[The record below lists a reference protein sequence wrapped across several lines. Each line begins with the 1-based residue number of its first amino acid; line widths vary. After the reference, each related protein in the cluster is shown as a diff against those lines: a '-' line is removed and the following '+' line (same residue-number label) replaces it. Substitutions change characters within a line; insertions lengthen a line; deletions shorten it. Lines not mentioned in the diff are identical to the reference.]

1 MPKIADLVFPAARR
15 PARPYLTVVC
25 MSDISPSA
33 APTAAPERP
42 LPIRVLLGVAHRW
55 PTWLGLAVMAQ
66 NAFGL
71 DDGRPQALIVFLAA
85 LIYLGT
91 ALLGRPAV
99 VWPLFGACVAG
110 VAVLRLL
117 DAEPWPAL
125 VGGGVCVAV
134 LALAGGVARRPPLT
148 ALQLP
153 AMLLFGGAAVV
164 AVSLSPVAGSYL
176 VAAALIGHAVQDVI
190 VWRANQVVTRSLA
203 EFCAVLDFTL
213 GVAILVLV

>member
-1 MPKIADLVFPAARR
+1 M
-15 PARPYLTVVC
+15 TVVC
-25 MSDISPSA
+25 MTDITPSA
-33 APTAAPERP
+33 EPTPTPAGAERP
-42 LPIRVLLGVAHRW
+42 LPIRVLLGIAHRW

-66 NAFGL
+66 SAFGM

-99 VWPLFGACVAG
+99 VWPLFVASVVG
-110 VAVLRLL
+110 VAVARVL
-117 DAEPWPAL
+117 DADPWPAL
-125 VGGGVCVAV
+125 VGGAVCVTV
-134 LALAGGVARRPPLT
+134 LALVAGVARRPPLT
-148 ALQLP
+148 ALQVP
-153 AMLLFGGAAVV
+153 FMLVFGGAAVV
-164 AVSLSPVAGSYL
+164 ALSLSPVAGSYL
-176 VAAALIGHAVQDVI
+176 VAAALIGHAVQDVV